1 MNIAYILPEFVTEK
15 EAGGLATYYDNIS
28 RMFADRGHSITIF
41 VGSYCDEIIEYYSN
55 IRVVRVDINHDNI
68 PYNIPGSYIRH
79 SSLTLKEALEN
90 EIKKGNK
97 FDLVQYPN
105 FMGYGLDRL
114 DIPTVIRVSS
124 YRPYL
129 RVADKEL
136 FDPDIKYTSIKIPD
150 FIEDIAVI
158 KADAVYGPSKLIA
171 DCIFEQTNKK
181 VSVIESP
188 FYPRGEVDGI
198 LSEKYTELENKKY
211 ILTFGSLKALKGAK
225 VIGDVIYKVLDKYK
239 DLNWIFAGAEMAW
252 LNQQGKK
259 VFPSEYISQKAGK
272 YVDRIK
278 FLGKVQHDDLLSI
291 IKNADICVMPSRIDN
306 LPNTCI
312 EAMALKK
319 IVIGTIGA
327 SFEQLLDDGISGYL
341 VKREDSVD
349 LYKAICKT
357 QSLSLEEKQLI
368 GEKAQ
373 DRIKN
378 MSPDIIYNKLIEF
391 YKGVIANRLTLKEV
405 ENEKYIQI
413 VKRHNELLKE
423 CNEKDY
429 IKYVL

>member
-252 LNQQGKK
+252 LNQQGEK

-272 YVDRIK
+272 YVDRI
-278 FLGKVQHDDLLSI
+278 
-291 IKNADICVMPSRIDN
+291 RDN
-306 LPNTCI
+306 RC
-312 EAMALKK
+312 
-319 IVIGTIGA
+319 
-327 SFEQLLDDGISGYL
+327 
-341 VKREDSVD
+341 
-349 LYKAICKT
+349 
-357 QSLSLEEKQLI
+357 
-368 GEKAQ
+368 
-373 DRIKN
+373 
-378 MSPDIIYNKLIEF
+378 
-391 YKGVIANRLTLKEV
+391 
-405 ENEKYIQI
+405 
-413 VKRHNELLKE
+413 
-423 CNEKDY
+423 
-429 IKYVL
+429 